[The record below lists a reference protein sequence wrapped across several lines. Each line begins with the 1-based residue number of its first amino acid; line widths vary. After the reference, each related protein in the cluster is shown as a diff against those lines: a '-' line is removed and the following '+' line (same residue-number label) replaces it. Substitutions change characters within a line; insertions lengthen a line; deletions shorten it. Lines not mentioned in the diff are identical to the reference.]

1 MITLP
6 FKISGLYASLA
17 ELHGIGRLEEG
28 SLILEFSLKDA
39 FVGILKSRP
48 REIRISLVEL
58 KEVALKRRLFWS
70 VFIIRARRMR
80 VIAEFP
86 GSKGDELRLRF
97 RRRDWDTA
105 RELAT
110 EVNLHIMAEQLKQL
124 TEANNRSRL

>member
-17 ELHGIGRLEEG
+17 ELHGIGHLEEG

-39 FVGILKSRP
+39 FVGVLKSRP
-48 REIRISLVEL
+48 REIRISLGEL

-110 EVNLHIMAEQLKQL
+110 E
-124 TEANNRSRL
+124 